1 MAANISAKELVDALK
16 GYAYTYDYAGKTSDN
31 GKVLEELYVT
41 VTQATEAAEL
51 SNDASIASITVKGET
66 VAKLGDGE
74 TNTINCLLRRTI
86 SQVRYQAERCWCKG
100 CGD

>member
-41 VTQATEAAEL
+41 VTQLLKPL
-51 SNDASIASITVKGET
+51 SSAMMPV
-66 VAKLGDGE
+66 
-74 TNTINCLLRRTI
+74 LL
-86 SQVRYQAERCWCKG
+86 ALL
-100 CGD
+100 